1 MRKNSMPSK
10 DAMRGIG
17 ILIPSI
23 KWKNYTCQI
32 QAGGSQKK
40 AQGFGTSA
48 LVWFEA

>member
-32 QAGGSQKK
+32 QAGGWQKK
-40 AQGFGTSA
+40 AQDFAVSA
-48 LVWFEA
+48 PGLFEA